1 MARERKRSAFTARDP
16 DFAARLEMAPAD
28 DPAKAPVDTEP
39 EARVRVE
46 TAAEGLPVP
55 APQSPVA
62 GALEGKA
69 AEAAEGE
76 TKATPATGRR
86 PKPAPAPRTK
96 DGVPIRIN
104 FSWPAGIVERA
115 AALAR
120 DSRCPVRTVLRHI
133 WSEARAS
140 LVEALEAGIPHTAVP
155 AARAVSAGERFDSR
169 LVISHDA
176 HARLAAEI
184 DPKGIAG
191 LAAPLSRWAREQMTG
206 FAAAYLDRAGY

>member
-16 DFAARLEMAPAD
+16 GFAARLEMAPAEASEKATA
-28 DPAKAPVDTEP
+28 PAEP

-46 TAAEGLPVP
+46 TGAEGLPPAP

-62 GALEGKA
+62 GASQGNSTA
-69 AEAAEGE
+69 ATAALQ
-76 TKATPATGRR
+76 PDRQ
-86 PKPAPAPRTK
+86 PAPAPPTK
-96 DGVPIRIN
+96 DGVPLRIN

-115 AALAR
+115 AAMAR

-133 WSEARAS
+133 WFEARAG
-140 LVEALEAGIPHTAVP
+140 LVDALEAGIPHTAVP
-155 AARAVSAGERFDSR
+155 AARAVGAGERFDSR

-191 LAAPLSRWAREQMTG
+191 LSSPLSRWAREQMTG